1 MSERDKRVVEG
12 MVRTGMCFD
21 DLCDVFAQFPYE
33 DIEIIFQETRKERYI
48 RNNPK
53 IQDIRIF
60 WYVTLAQ
67 YYVV

>member
-21 DLCDVFAQFPYE
+21 DLCDVFAQFPYG
-33 DIEIIFQETRKERYI
+33 DIEIIFQETRKETYI

-53 IQDIRIF
+53 I
-60 WYVTLAQ
+60 
-67 YYVV
+67 